1 MPQCQCTDPD
11 HFHAGE
17 EAGQWLL
24 PYIDLTKVSCLNE
37 THRNSCQKIFKPF
50 DQRLMP
56 GGIMLEGEDGEVI
69 LRVCFTELV
78 KVASFQLVPVTP
90 ETAPARARVF
100 VNRSDVDFNN
110 VHELK
115 PTQVVEHLLPDFEGE
130 VDYPLIPSKFGSVDS
145 IVFHITTAG
154 EESELQILSM
164 GFKGE
169 SKGLNPK
176 TVEGIKYEVS
186 AQLKDHVKTDG
197 GVTKSG
203 FDIS

>member
-24 PYIDLTKVSCLNE
+24 PYIDLPKVSCLNE
-37 THRNSCQKIFKPF
+37 THRNSCQKVFKPF
-50 DQRLMP
+50 DQRLAA
-56 GGIMLEGEDGEVI
+56 GGVVLEGEDGEVI

-78 KVASFQLVPVTP
+78 KVASFQLVPVAL
-90 ETAPARARVF
+90 ETAPVRARVF
-100 VNRSDVDFNN
+100 VNRNDVDFNN

-145 IVFHITTAG
+145 IVLHMTAAEG
-154 EESELQILSM
+154 SALEVASM

-186 AQLKDHVKTDG
+186 AQLKDHVTTG
-197 GVTKSG
+197 AGATKSG